1 MKKDNE
7 IDQLFKRG
15 MDDPDIPFNA
25 LDWEKMAE
33 KLAAREASKRR
44 LLWIY
49 AGAGIAAAL
58 LLVMFLF
65 LSDQTAPIDPAKD
78 FNAKAKPG
86 RTDRNSAPLGPM
98 KPSDEKNKL
107 GTLPPQTYAKN
118 ARRTARPANPQLNRP
133 KIAASEKEIP
143 MLYGVSQP
151 QIRSNIELREKNKD
165 LLIGLELV
173 QQSGQI
179 VAAGQK
185 ADRRVVGVENFGP
198 RPGKITLS
206 LLAAPDVTDSRTSI
220 GTKISANFG
229 LLVTYPISKKLSVS
243 SGAIYARKLYDYGG
257 TLSSAYG
264 ESARPWAL
272 NADCFVIDVPVNVN
286 YQLLRKKNYS
296 VSVNSGLSSYFML
309 KEKYKYRN
317 TGPDG
322 VEQTTALEINNQ
334 NQHIFGVANLSISV
348 DRKVSDKVSIGV
360 QPFLKLP
367 LTGIGYYDYNL
378 RSRGIAVSLS
388 VKPFGTKK

>member
-7 IDQLFKRG
+7 IDRLFKRG

-33 KLAAREASKRR
+33 KLAASENRKRR
-44 LLWIY
+44 SLWIY
-49 AGAGIAAAL
+49 TGAGIAAAL
-58 LLVMFLF
+58 LVVLFLF
-65 LSDQTAPIDPAKD
+65 LSDQTTSVDPHKD
-78 FNAKAKPG
+78 FNAKTNPG
-86 RTDRNSAPLGPM
+86 TIDKKSAPLHPM
-98 KPSDEKNKL
+98 KPSDEKKKL
-107 GTLPPQTYAKN
+107 DILPSQPYAKN
-118 ARRTARPANPQLNRP
+118 TRRSVLQANLQLNRP
-133 KIAASEKEIP
+133 TIVSSDKEIP
-143 MLYGVSQP
+143 MLNGVAQP
-151 QIRSNIELREKNKD
+151 QIRSNIDLKEKDKD
-165 LLIGLELV
+165 LPMGLELV
-173 QQSGQI
+173 QQNGQI
-179 VAAGQK
+179 VAAEQK
-185 ADRRVVGVENFGP
+185 ADRKVVNVKNFGR
-198 RPGKITLS
+198 RPGKLTLS

-243 SGAIYARKLYDYGG
+243 SGAVYARKLYDYGG
-257 TLSSAYG
+257 TLGSAYG
-264 ESARPWAL
+264 GSARPWAL

-286 YQLLRKKNYS
+286 YQLLTKKNYS

-388 VKPFGTKK
+388 IKPFGAKK

>member
-7 IDQLFKRG
+7 IDRLFKRG

-33 KLAAREASKRR
+33 KLAASENRKRR
-44 LLWIY
+44 SLWIY
-49 AGAGIAAAL
+49 TGAGIAAAL
-58 LLVMFLF
+58 LVVLFLF
-65 LSDQTAPIDPAKD
+65 LSDQTTSVDPHKD
-78 FNAKAKPG
+78 FNAKTNPG
-86 RTDRNSAPLGPM
+86 TIDKKSAPSHPI
-98 KPSDEKNKL
+98 KPSDEKKKL
-107 GTLPPQTYAKN
+107 DTLPSQPYAKN
-118 ARRTARPANPQLNRP
+118 TRRSVLQANLQLNRP
-133 KIAASEKEIP
+133 TIVSSDKEIP
-143 MLYGVSQP
+143 MLNGVAQP
-151 QIRSNIELREKNKD
+151 QLRSNIDLKENDKD
-165 LLIGLELV
+165 LPMGLELV
-173 QQSGQI
+173 QQNGQI
-179 VAAGQK
+179 VAAEQK
-185 ADRRVVGVENFGP
+185 VVNVKNFGR
-198 RPGKITLS
+198 RPGKLTLS

-229 LLVTYPISKKLSVS
+229 LLVTYSISKKLSVS
-243 SGAIYARKLYDYGG
+243 SGAVYARKLYDYGG
-257 TLSSAYG
+257 TLGSAYG
-264 ESARPWAL
+264 GSARPWAL

-286 YQLLRKKNYS
+286 YQLLTKKNYS

-388 VKPFGTKK
+388 IKPFGAKK